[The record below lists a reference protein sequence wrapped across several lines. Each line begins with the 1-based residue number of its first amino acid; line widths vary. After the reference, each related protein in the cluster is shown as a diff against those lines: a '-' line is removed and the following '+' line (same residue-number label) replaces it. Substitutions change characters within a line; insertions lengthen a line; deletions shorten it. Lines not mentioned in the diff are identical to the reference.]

1 MNKAASTVGNAI
13 PTPIK
18 TRLPAPAQVAKFA
31 NSPAGGGL
39 VTAGL
44 GLGVA
49 ALDGQITGNEAA
61 GAIGAGVGATAG
73 SITGGAIGSL
83 AGPVGTAIGSWVG
96 GTIGAALGQALGQS
110 LFPNRVGPSDAYRT
124 AGPAN
129 FTGGQGYRV
138 YYKLKVE
145 ARVPALPSHGKTV
158 YGVSYRNVYGPI
170 SDIGP
175 KVVYQESVRADVSA
189 IRATYFGR
197 NSDGEYIKYED
208 ATLGFRKNNGKIT
221 GGISAA
227 YHDDWEVTNIEIR
240 RNDGLPDTDGDPPGV
255 PIPVSPQGGIT
266 NPAAIAP
273 SSPLTAPSSEPP
285 TFPPIIPIPLIP
297 ALPGL
302 PGTAPTN
309 TPGPGP
315 EKNTQPAK
323 TPDFAPGGKTR
334 PAGKPNAAPKANPSA
349 SGGKASPP
357 PPNRTKKNS
366 NCGCNKGIL
375 IGVENLLTGNAGNVA
390 QVGLLAQI
398 VNMLQSVSSV
408 VGVGAFPISAPVNL
422 NGKASGANKTINN
435 LAEAHVWQRDN
446 LDSTIGGWPNTI
458 QNADTGANIE
468 NLTVSDSLAE
478 IQGLL
483 MAMAIGQGI
492 NQQGIFK
499 TLTETTGIKQQSML
513 ARQYAQANAEYLGY
527 TLKQTS
533 RQVPNTYTPG
543 VENIMQLLNPGK
555 IPMEAVEN
563 ADDMDLQSC
572 LRELCASAAIIR
584 AVFFRN
590 TGTEDIETALRQR
603 LDQAKAVNAKG
614 TDFEAYLQ
622 QVEQGFGLSQP
633 YGRDASSGPRI
644 SDRTHTDTNQTP

>member
-1 MNKAASTVGNAI
+1 
-13 PTPIK
+13 
-18 TRLPAPAQVAKFA
+18 
-31 NSPAGGGL
+31 
-39 VTAGL
+39 
-44 GLGVA
+44 
-49 ALDGQITGNEAA
+49 GQITGNEAA

-73 SITGGAIGSL
+73 SIAGGAIGSL

-96 GTIGAALGQALGQS
+96 GTIGATLGQALGQS
-110 LFPNRVGPSDAYRT
+110 LFPNRVGPSDDYMT

-138 YYKLKVE
+138 YYKLVVE
-145 ARVPALPSHGKTV
+145 ARVPALPSLGKTV
-158 YGVSYRNVYGPI
+158 YGRSARMVYGPI
-170 SDIGP
+170 SEIGP
-175 KVVYQESVRADVSA
+175 KILYQENVASDVSG
-189 IRATYFGR
+189 IRATFWGR
-197 NSDGEYIKYED
+197 DGRGNYIYYKD
-208 ATLGFRKNNGKIT
+208 QSLGFRMNNGKT
-221 GGISAA
+221 RGGISAS
-227 YHDDWEVTNIEIR
+227 HHEDWEVINIDITR
-240 RNDGLPDTDGDPPGV
+240 ADGQPDTDGNPAGT

-273 SSPLTAPSSEPP
+273 SSPLTAPSPEPP
-285 TFPPIIPIPLIP
+285 TFPLLPPIPLIP

-315 EKNTQPAK
+315 EKKTQPAK
-323 TPDFAPGGKTR
+323 TPGFAPGGQTR

-349 SGGKASPP
+349 GGGKASPP
-357 PPNRTKKNS
+357 SPNRTKKNN

-375 IGVENLLTGNAGNVA
+375 NGVESLLTGNAGSVA

-398 VNMLQSVSSV
+398 MNMLQSVSSV

-422 NGKASGANKTINN
+422 NGKASGAKKTINN

-492 NQQGIFK
+492 SQQGIFK

-527 TLKQTS
+527 NLKQTS

-563 ADDMDLQSC
+563 ADNMDLQSC

-590 TGTEDIETALRQR
+590 TGTEDIETALRER

-614 TDFEAYLQ
+614 TDFEEYLQ

-644 SDRTHTDTNQTP
+644 SDRTNTDTNQAP